1 MKPITIDGES
11 ADRITALVLSQHRD
25 MIVKILN
32 KSMNNM
38 SDSELARY
46 TRLLKSI
53 TILLEEYFEVP
64 ML

>member
-11 ADRITALVLSQHRD
+11 ADRITAATLAQHRD
-25 MIVKILN
+25 MIVKILT
-32 KSMNNM
+32 KSMNTM
-38 SDSELARY
+38 PDSELARY

-64 ML
+64 IL

>member
-1 MKPITIDGES
+1 MKPITIDSES